1 VEGRVLIA
9 EIELSLVRNHLV
21 HSFETSTHRKSYLD
35 HIIVRATTV
44 DGMTG
49 WGECAAPADPY
60 FCGETTSSAW
70 HVLADYLCPLLVGT
84 EWETPPDAAG
94 ILQRING
101 NNFARAGLEMAC
113 WDLYA
118 QSRAEPL
125 GRTLGG
131 TQSEVVSGVSLGIEA
146 TTADLLAQIDK
157 HVTDGYR
164 RVKLKI
170 RPGWDVEPV
179 RAARAEFGD
188 LMLQVDANGS
198 YRPSE
203 VEQLLALDGFGLAMI
218 EQPYPDDYLTEHA
231 ELSRH
236 LETPVCLD
244 ESITSPAALRTALQ
258 LGSCSI
264 VNIKVSRAGG
274 VGPAVAIHDICR
286 AAGVPVWCGGM
297 HEFGIGRAVN
307 LAVASLPGFL
317 FPSDVSGSE
326 KYYAED
332 IVTPAITA
340 VNGAVVVPSARPGI
354 GVAVDTAKLQQFTRR
369 TRTITRPRP

>member
-1 VEGRVLIA
+1 MLIA
-9 EIELSLVRNHLV
+9 EIELALVRNHLV

-35 HIIVRATTV
+35 HIIVRATTA
-44 DGMTG
+44 DGMVG

-60 FCGETTSSAW
+60 FCGETTQSAW
-70 HVLADYLCPLLVGT
+70 HVLGDYLCPLLVGA
-84 EWETPPDAAG
+84 EWETPADAAV
-94 ILQRING
+94 LMQRING

-118 QSRAEPL
+118 QSRDQPL
-125 GRTLGG
+125 GRVLGG
-131 TQSEVVSGVSLGIEA
+131 TQAEVVSGVSLGIEA
-146 TTADLLAQIDK
+146 TTDDLLVQIAK
-157 HVTDGYR
+157 HVGEGYR

-170 RPGWDVEPV
+170 RPGWDIEPV

-188 LMLQVDANGS
+188 LMLQVDANGA

-203 VEQLLALDGFGLAMI
+203 ADQLLALDGYGLLMI

-231 ELSRH
+231 ELSRR

-258 LGSCSI
+258 LGACSI

-286 AAGVPVWCGGM
+286 AAGIPVWCGGM

-332 IVTPAITA
+332 IVTPTITA
-340 VNGAVVVPSARPGI
+340 TNGAVAVPNDRPGI
-354 GVAVDTAKLQQFTRR
+354 GVAVDVAKLQQFTQRV
-369 TRTITRPRP
+369 RTITQPRS